1 MLSRAFSMG
10 YHLIELPHS
19 KPLLFSRA
27 SNAANLNDSPSNV
40 KTASLKHFGE
50 VSVSLAMA

>member
-1 MLSRAFSMG
+1 MG